1 MTPSLHCR
9 YMYMHCVGTVFCMHM
24 HVHGLQLHVLRN
36 VNLYDTF
43 AALQVHEHVHAL
55 CGNCVLHAHACTRLT
70 VTCIEECKPL

>member
-9 YMYMHCVGTVFCMHM
+9 YMNMHTITCVGTVFCMHM

-43 AALQVHEHVHAL
+43 AALQVHEHAHYYL
-55 CGNCVLHAHACTRLT
+55 CGNCVLHAHACTWLT
-70 VTCIEECKPL
+70 VI